1 MRSHHTRAASGGS
14 GATDL
19 ASFFGVDSTAST
31 TVRFENLDSRYDCE
45 PSQPTGWQSYHTQTV
60 DSNGEASSG
69 RALSMVGIT
78 STDNLGMF
86 IQGNTNGYSYGT
98 NGYPTNTVICNSASV
113 NTTTNVWF
121 GNPSNITNNSGS
133 SSIDTGRSIAHTHP
147 YSADSNQAW
156 CDIVFSTGLG
166 DALGFVLQA
175 SLSGTF
181 GGYSLG
187 NLFTGHNPICR
198 MTCNGI
204 SATFAPKGYY
214 ASDSNTQV
222 GTYYTTF
229 AGLTLYSNTT
239 TNGGHVA
246 YPTIY
251 DDTTTTDIDSH
262 FKTPFTGTTTTS
274 LPSTYFV
281 Y

>member
-19 ASFFGVDSTAST
+19 ASFFDVDSTAST
-31 TVRFENLDSRYDCE
+31 TVRFENLDSRYDCGHFD
-45 PSQPTGWQSYHTQTV
+45 PTGWQSYHTSSV
-60 DSNGEASSG
+60 DSNGEASLG
-69 RALSMVGIT
+69 RSLSMVGIT

-121 GNPSNITNNSGS
+121 GTPSDITNSSMS
-133 SSIDTGRSIAHTHP
+133 SSITTGRSIAHT
-147 YSADSNQAW
+147 YTYDTNGNQAW
-156 CDIVFSTGLG
+156 CDIVFSNGLG

-175 SLSGTF
+175 SVGGTF
-181 GGYSLG
+181 AGYALG
-187 NLFTGHNPICR
+187 NLFAGHNPICR

-204 SATFAPKGYY
+204 SATFAPKGYF

-222 GTYYTTF
+222 GTYFTSF
-229 AGLTLYSNTT
+229 GGMTLYSNTT

-262 FKTPFTGTTTTS
+262 FKTPFAGTTTTS

>member
-31 TVRFENLDSRYDCE
+31 TVRFENIDSRYDCDYTE
-45 PSQPTGWQSYHTQTV
+45 PAGWQSFHTATV
-60 DSNGEASSG
+60 DSSGDASDG

-86 IQGNTNGYSYGT
+86 VQGNTNGYSYGT

-113 NTTTNVWF
+113 NTTVNVWS
-121 GNPSNITNNSGS
+121 GNPSDITNS
-133 SSIDTGRSIAHTHP
+133 SKSSTISTGRSIAHTHS

-156 CDIVFSTGLG
+156 CDIVFSNGLG

-175 SLSGTF
+175 GANGTF
-181 GGYSLG
+181 GSYQTGTLFG
-187 NLFTGHNPICR
+187 NHNPICR

-214 ASDSNTQV
+214 AADSNTQV
-222 GTYYTTF
+222 GTYYSSF
-229 AGLTLYSNTT
+229 GGIPLY
-239 TNGGHVA
+239 TNATEGGGHVA

-262 FKTPFTGTTTTS
+262 FKTPFAGTTTTS

>member
-19 ASFFGVDSTAST
+19 ASFFNVDSTAST
-31 TVRFENLDSRYDCE
+31 TVRFENIDSRYDCNHDE
-45 PSQPTGWQSYHTQTV
+45 PVGFQSFHTATV
-60 DSNGEASSG
+60 DSSGDASDG
-69 RALSMVGIT
+69 RGLSMVGIT

-86 IQGNTNGYSYGT
+86 LKGNTNGYSYGT
-98 NGYPTNTVICNSASV
+98 NGYPTNTVICNSASY
-113 NTTTNVWF
+113 NTTVNVWS
-121 GNPSNITNNSGS
+121 GTASDITNSTGS
-133 SSIDTGRSIAHTHP
+133 SGISTGRSIAHTHT

-156 CDIVFSTGLG
+156 CDIVFSNGLG
-166 DALGFVLQA
+166 DAKGFVLQA
-175 SLSGTF
+175 ITYPFFSVYYT
-181 GGYSLG
+181 G
-187 NLFTGHNPICR
+187 NLFPNHNPICR
-198 MTCNGI
+198 MTCNGT

-222 GTYYTTF
+222 GTYFTNFGGIDLYT
-229 AGLTLYSNTT
+229 GST

-251 DDTTTTDIDSH
+251 DDTTTTAIDSH